1 MTVQAVTGSTVST
14 PTETTNRPEVN
25 YDTFLQLLVSQLQ
38 NQNPLEP
45 TDAAQQLSQLAAFSN
60 VEQTIQ
66 INEKIGALQSM
77 NSLQLAANMIGRT
90 IQTPQMDTPASIT
103 AVHLEGQEL
112 VAELDSGAKIPLSGQ
127 FVIR

>member
-45 TDAAQQLSQLAAFSN
+45 TDAAQQLSQLA
-60 VEQTIQ
+60 
-66 INEKIGALQSM
+66 
-77 NSLQLAANMIGRT
+77 
-90 IQTPQMDTPASIT
+90 
-103 AVHLEGQEL
+103 
-112 VAELDSGAKIPLSGQ
+112 
-127 FVIR
+127 